1 MTTVSRDMFV
11 RNPLSCL
18 MDAVTGQGAIRI
30 QTADGDAVVLSAN
43 RYRELEKAE
52 RNEAYIRKID
62 EGFAELRAGG
72 GITKTMAELRAME
85 GDD

>member
-1 MTTVSRDMFV
+1 MTTVSRDVFV

-18 MDAVTGQGAIRI
+18 MDAVRGQGAIRV

-52 RNEAYIRKID
+52 RNAAYLHRLD
-62 EGFAELRAGG
+62 ESFEQLKRGEVV
-72 GITKTMAELRAME
+72 IKTMDELRAME
-85 GDD
+85 SD